1 MNESC
6 GVEDSSAI
14 STKIHGMFSDR
25 APELSRIQR
34 IEKLGMS
41 EIILQYEAETK
52 KNTASW
58 ACFLRFFVNYSGF
71 IFI

>member
-1 MNESC
+1 MRPKINESC

-41 EIILQYEAETK
+41 EIILQYEAEK
-52 KNTASW
+52 KNTEKRSTERAES
-58 ACFLRFFVNYSGF
+58 L
-71 IFI
+71 

>member
-52 KNTASW
+52 KTQRREAQKERSH
-58 ACFLRFFVNYSGF
+58 YDDS
-71 IFI
+71 I

>member
-52 KNTASW
+52 KKQRREAQKERSH
-58 ACFLRFFVNYSGF
+58 YDDS
-71 IFI
+71 I